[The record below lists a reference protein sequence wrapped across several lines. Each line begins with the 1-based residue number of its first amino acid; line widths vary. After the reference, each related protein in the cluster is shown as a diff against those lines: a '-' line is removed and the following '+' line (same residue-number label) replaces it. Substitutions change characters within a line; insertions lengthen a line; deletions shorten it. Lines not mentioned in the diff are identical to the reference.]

1 MKGKGKQE
9 TYWLLGDTEKNEVF
23 IHIFIPNLWFILMLM
38 FMFLYIYVWFN
49 FLKVRRMKMAPDESK
64 LKPFFRGPQ
73 NLVNNVGA
81 NSQEVRKFEKNP
93 VDFSF

>member
-23 IHIFIPNLWFILMLM
+23 IFFHMFILIY
-38 FMFLYIYVWFN
+38 LYIYVWFN

-81 NSQEVRKFEKNP
+81 NSQEVRKFE
-93 VDFSF
+93 

>member
-23 IHIFIPNLWFILMLM
+23 LFIHIFNI
-38 FMFLYIYVWFN
+38 YIYVYLIFLN
-49 FLKVRRMKMAPDESK
+49 FLQVRRMKMAPDESK

-93 VDFSF
+93 IDFSF